1 MVLLLSLAWAALI
14 RPKPITCVPG
24 SYVETNHSGTW
35 CEPHYCGSA
44 VVPCTEGECVPDVGH
59 CVVENVVKCGGRK
72 RDCTLTRTEVV
83 GACSTQDDCS
93 TGECTF
99 ESRCVKPEFVPS
111 SVKDPPADDEAPP
124 AVTPPTE
131 TPTSSSCG
139 YISGLPPWVAGL
151 LGAFLLVVAR
161 LR

>member
-1 MVLLLSLAWAALI
+1 MEYIFCLTCCWLS
-14 RPKPITCVPG
+14 
-24 SYVETNHSGTW
+24 
-35 CEPHYCGSA
+35 
-44 VVPCTEGECVPDVGH
+44 VVACRGKNP
-59 CVVENVVKCGGRK
+59 
-72 RDCTLTRTEVV
+72 DCTFTRTEVV

-93 TGECTF
+93 AGECTF

-124 AVTPPTE
+124 ADDEAPPAVTPPTE
-131 TPTSSSCG
+131 TPRSSSCG